1 MSESKNSNSDKKVIL
16 INDDTIAV
24 FLTYHELHLLMGVM
38 DGSSG
43 CDKDADLTDP
53 KDPNYTSEYAAIDDK
68 LTFAAK
74 GVFYNDV
81 YKRKINPQDLI

>member
-53 KDPNYTSEYAAIDDK
+53 EDPNYTSEYAPRIVTGK
-68 LTFAAK
+68 Q
-74 GVFYNDV
+74 NCN
-81 YKRKINPQDLI
+81 RIIIN